1 MGVNA
6 NNKKSFNDLLRNEI
20 VGDLVLPDFQRGFVW
35 KIDQQKA
42 LAATFLTRIPL
53 TSILLLQGSKKDFGY
68 KRLCVKTKE
77 TSDTSTEG
85 ERCTFLLDGQ
95 QRLSTLKNIFSD
107 IYNSCNGEW
116 ESVFDKIDNKLKY
129 RWFLN
134 LKPNKRVDENT
145 GYEDV
150 FGIEKLSKPKS
161 LDKLEP
167 ADLIDYIECRK
178 IKKGDVKNK
187 ENIKW
192 WHPAFLYLSDNRTP
206 AYECRKKAAEEYMIP
221 LYKFFGDGNAD
232 AKNNFKATA
241 IITLIAKSRAETL
254 KAEITEGVR
263 SVDEIFVEEEQR
275 KLYDENPDGAW
286 EELWTNWADAMNEMV
301 AKTVSQDIYF
311 IELNSDEIGRAV
323 TIFENM
329 NASGTRLSVFDLVV
343 ARAATGNRRYDSLI
357 DCINKRLKEE
367 LAIPTALASNINKMV
382 NIAED
387 MKLIKDDEIDT
398 DFKNAFISMLPVKK
412 KIDSISNEN
421 MGMIKI
427 SSDDLKQNKI
437 LKLTSDEIYS
447 SVNDVIDALK
457 RAYAFLQYRCG
468 LISIKNLSYRLM
480 IIPIAC
486 IFLDKERWTNRVVL
500 DRVECWYW
508 ASIFDG
514 SFSANQNNKSS
525 EDIKKLFDFAVGGY
539 TSIFD
544 ERINNIFNLR
554 GYSDLDAL
562 LGTEDYSWNEAM
574 HQGIL
579 SYILSRNPLD
589 FQKHASIH
597 LRAWEASRKLTVSYN
612 HVDYV
617 IDLQDHHLIP
627 LCQDMDNKY
636 SDSEKILRKEKK
648 YILNSPLNRTYI
660 TAEANNRIS
669 KDKIESYMNDINSY
683 SVNEHFIPCSL
694 KKKKNEND
702 ETYYRRVLKDRFKLL
717 SEEMK
722 KELEYLKHANA

>member
-6 NNKKSFNDLLRNEI
+6 NNKKSFNELLKNEI
-20 VGDLVLPDFQRGFVW
+20 NGDLVLPDFQRGFVW

-53 TSILLLQGSKKDFGY
+53 TSLLLLQGTKKDFGY
-68 KRLCVKTKE
+68 KRLCVKNKE
-77 TSDTSTEG
+77 ISDVSTEDA
-85 ERCTFLLDGQ
+85 RCIFLLDGQ
-95 QRLSTLKNIFSD
+95 QRLSTLKNVFSD
-107 IYNSCNGEW
+107 VYSSCNGEW

-129 RWFLN
+129 RWFIN
-134 LKPNKRVDENT
+134 LWSNKRVDENT
-145 GYEDV
+145 EFDDV
-150 FGIEKLSKPKS
+150 FGIERLSKPKQ

-167 ADLIDYIECRK
+167 VDLIDYIEYRK

-192 WHPAFLYLSDNRTP
+192 WHPSFLYFSDNRTP
-206 AYECRKKAAEEYMIP
+206 AYESKKRAAEEYMIP
-221 LYKFFGDGNAD
+221 LYKFFSDENSNV
-232 AKNNFKATA
+232 KVTA
-241 IITLIAKSRAETL
+241 IITAIAKSRAEAL
-254 KAEITEGVR
+254 KAEIAEGVKE
-263 SVDEIFVEEEQR
+263 VDEIFVEEEQR
-275 KLYDENPDGAW
+275 KLYDEKPEVAW
-286 EELWTNWADAMNEMV
+286 EELRNNWADAMNEMV

-311 IELNSDEIGRAV
+311 IELNADEIGRAV

-343 ARAATGNRRYDSLI
+343 ARAATGNRGCDSLI
-357 DCINKRLKEE
+357 SCINERLKEE
-367 LAIPTALASNINKMV
+367 FAIPNALASNIKEMV

-412 KIDSISNEN
+412 KIDSISNKN
-421 MGMIKI
+421 GSMVKI

-437 LKLTSDEIYS
+437 LKLSSDEIYS

-486 IFLDKERWTNRVVL
+486 IFLDKERWNNKVIL

-544 ERINNIFNLR
+544 ERINNVFNLR

-562 LGTEDYSWNEAM
+562 LGTDDYSWNEAM

-589 FQKHASIH
+589 FQKTASIH
-597 LRAWEASRKLTVSYN
+597 LRAWEAARKLTVSYN

-617 IDLQDHHLIP
+617 IDLHDHHLIP

-636 SDSEKILRKEKK
+636 SDSEKNLRKDKK
-648 YILNSPLNRTYI
+648 FILNSPLNRTYI
-660 TAEANNRIS
+660 TSEANTRIS
-669 KDKIESYMNDINSY
+669 KDKIDSYMNDINGY
-683 SVNEHFIPCSL
+683 STNEHFIPSSL
-694 KKKKNEND
+694 KKKKNENN
-702 ETYYRRVLKDRFKLL
+702 ETYYRRVLTDRYKLL

-722 KELEYLKHANA
+722 KELEYLKHDNE